1 MVLLVLLCSAIYKL
15 TKFVMR
21 AGPLLHITGR
31 DVGALTNG
39 GEQCDQNWRNFA
51 VLAKIQ

>member
-21 AGPLLHITGR
+21 AGPLDHKIKMFVIWLDTKNLGKL
-31 DVGALTNG
+31 G
-39 GEQCDQNWRNFA
+39 NF
-51 VLAKIQ
+51 